1 LVRLLPDYET
11 PEIEMNALYPHRR
24 HMSAKVRVFIDTLID
39 HFARERRRLDS
50 IGTGEQRLIRAGHPS
65 GRSRGD
71 FYAGSVAQMDQLS
84 LGAGALTGLAAELL
98 ASHRLGDT

>member
-1 LVRLLPDYET
+1 VRLLPDYET

-50 IGTGEQRLIRAGHPS
+50 TGTGEQRLIRAGSRRAMGPDRPE
-65 GRSRGD
+65 GRG
-71 FYAGSVAQMDQLS
+71 
-84 LGAGALTGLAAELL
+84 
-98 ASHRLGDT
+98 RLRPNIGFDS